1 MSETDRQLA
10 EAWFRKAENDLLN
23 ARNNLA
29 ADLVPFDTVC
39 FHCQQMAE
47 KYLKGFLAWHAQPF
61 VRTHDLEALIAL
73 CGTIR
78 DELTTL
84 REHANLLSGYAVDV
98 RYPDAFD
105 EPTWAEA
112 EDALQAALTI
122 KMAILLALGDAL
134 DPASILPKT

>member
-29 ADLVPFDTVC
+29 ADLVPYDTVC

-61 VRTHDLEALIAL
+61 GRTHDLEALIAL

-78 DELTTL
+78 DELMTL
-84 REHANLLSGYAVDV
+84 REHANLLSGYAVDM

-105 EPTWAEA
+105 EPTWTEA

-134 DPASILPKT
+134 DPTSILPKT

>member
-10 EAWFRKAENDLLN
+10 EAWFRKGEGDLLN

-29 ADLVPFDTVC
+29 AEMVPLDTVC
-39 FHCQQMAE
+39 FHCQQVAE

-61 VRTHDLEALIAL
+61 GRTHDLEALIAL

-78 DELTTL
+78 GELATL

-105 EPTWAEA
+105 EPTWTEA
-112 EDALQAALTI
+112 EDALQAALAI
-122 KMAILLALGDAL
+122 KTAILSAIGDELG
-134 DPASILPKT
+134 PANTRQ

>member
-10 EAWFRKAENDLLN
+10 EAWFRKAEGDLLN

-29 ADLVPFDTVC
+29 ADLVPLDTVC

-47 KYLKGFLAWHAQPF
+47 KYLKGVLAWHAQPF
-61 VRTHDLEALIAL
+61 GRTHDLEALIAL
-73 CGTIR
+73 CSTIR
-78 DELTTL
+78 GELAAL

-105 EPTWAEA
+105 EPTLTEA
-112 EDALQAALTI
+112 EDALQAALAV
-122 KMAILLALGDAL
+122 KAAILSVLGSELRSENNRSQA
-134 DPASILPKT
+134 